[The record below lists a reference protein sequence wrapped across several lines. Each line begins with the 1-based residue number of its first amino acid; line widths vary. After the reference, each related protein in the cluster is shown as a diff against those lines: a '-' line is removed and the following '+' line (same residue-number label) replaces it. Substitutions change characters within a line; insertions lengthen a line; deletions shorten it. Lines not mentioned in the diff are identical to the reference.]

1 MDSRTGL
8 NTEQNL
14 VILKP
19 TNEKRKKSTMD
30 REQEDFW
37 TEEITGNGIQF
48 REWKCSLSDIPG
60 ETSKQGQPNYG
71 IKFME

>member
-19 TNEKRKKSTMD
+19 ANEKREKSGVD
-30 REQEDFW
+30 REQGYFW
-37 TEEITGNGIQF
+37 NQAIAENGIQF
-48 REWKCSLSDIPG
+48 KEWKHSPSHLPG

-71 IKFME
+71 IKFII